1 MLEQQIETTIGVE
14 VKDGSTITNEELSES
29 FGVDDMD
36 VSSVL

>member
-14 VKDGSTITNEELSES
+14 VKDGSTITDEELSES
-29 FGVDDMD
+29 FGVHYMD